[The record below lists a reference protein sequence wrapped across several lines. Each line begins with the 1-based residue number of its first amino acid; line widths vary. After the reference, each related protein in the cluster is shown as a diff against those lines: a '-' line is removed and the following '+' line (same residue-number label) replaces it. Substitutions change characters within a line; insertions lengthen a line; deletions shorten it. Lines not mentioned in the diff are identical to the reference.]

1 MDEGMGPSKA
11 GAGLYKKYEVVKVG
25 EETDPDARY
34 FVLRLDSDGAA
45 RKAAM
50 FYAFLVE
57 DYAPELAED
66 LKKLV
71 RKIDPKLEKMTM
83 KTWYDLKSSPEE
95 VDQPAEEAGSGAQE
109 HFDRDG
115 RWKGE

>member
-25 EETDPDARY
+25 EETDPAARY

-83 KTWYDLKSSPEE
+83 KTSFDLRSLPEE
-95 VDQPAEEAGSGAQE
+95 PGHPAEEEGTGVKE
-109 HFDRDG
+109 YFDRDG